1 MTEGFCLII
10 AIPGLIGLI
19 LERKMMVFMMYLH
32 MKFHKL
38 SYSVSKVMFFT
49 F

>member
-10 AIPGLIGLI
+10 ALTGLMGLT
-19 LERKMMVFMMYLH
+19 LERMRMVFMMYLH
-32 MKFHKL
+32 MKFHKP